1 MQFGQRDCRNAESAC
16 CSVVCVCVCV
26 CVCFPLRPAALNALR
41 GEDPPLCLII
51 NYQAK
56 SSSHQPISFSL
67 LTLVQKIVFAL
78 SHLMY
83 FVGYRKQLIYVI
95 KSNHIG

>member
-1 MQFGQRDCRNAESAC
+1 MLRQAFNVCSLDKETAGMQRAHVALW
-16 CSVVCVCVCV
+16 CVCV

-67 LTLVQKIVFAL
+67 LTLVQKIVFAAL

-83 FVGYRKQLIYVI
+83 FVGY
-95 KSNHIG
+95 IGNN

>member
-1 MQFGQRDCRNAESAC
+1 MYAVWTKRLQECRERMLLC
-16 CSVVCVCVCV
+16 GVCVCACVCV

-67 LTLVQKIVFAL
+67 LTLVQKIVFVL

-83 FVGYRKQLIYVI
+83 FVGY
-95 KSNHIG
+95 IGNN